1 MFYLHLLKLLILFDL
16 NALSLLFVF
25 FIPCGSLFLYSFF
38 SSFYVLINYLYD
50 SIYIF
55 ALIFNDY
62 LRDFT
67 IMHPWLFRIKLVHL
81 STSLTM
87 QNFYSSLCLSPF
99 FLGSS
104 SSCYYGHIFYFYLCY
119 KPYKTSLLL
128 HRVNYAFIF
137 PYILIFFHVL
147 HSSFQFVLP
156 FVIIFIQP
164 EELLFLLPTV
174 LFSCQPILPP
184 FIWLKTFVLHPP
196 FWGDINSKYG
206 TLGWRFFKKT
216 FSYYKVSLHYLLAF
230 IISDKLTTALLWF
243 FEGYV
248 SFSLAVSWIFLC
260 HWFQQFGHY
269 VLSYGFL
276 CMYSGHNSLSFF

>member
-1 MFYLHLLKLLILFDL
+1 MFSLHLLKLLILFDL
-16 NALSLLFVF
+16 IVLSLLFVF

-87 QNFYSSLCLSPF
+87 QNFYYSSLCLSPF

-128 HRVNYAFIF
+128 HSYLRFYLSLYTYTL
-137 PYILIFFHVL
+137 PR
-147 HSSFQFVLP
+147 SSF
-156 FVIIFIQP
+156 
-164 EELLFLLPTV
+164 
-174 LFSCQPILPP
+174 
-184 FIWLKTFVLHPP
+184 
-196 FWGDINSKYG
+196 
-206 TLGWRFFKKT
+206 
-216 FSYYKVSLHYLLAF
+216 
-230 IISDKLTTALLWF
+230 LLWVCASICYHF
-243 FEGYV
+243 HSAWRTSFLTSYSPVQLSTNSSTFHLAENVCTSPSILGGY
-248 SFSLAVSWIFLC
+248 
-260 HWFQQFGHY
+260 
-269 VLSYGFL
+269 
-276 CMYSGHNSLSFF
+276 